1 MMQSTNADRIVLN
14 SAAQALLRILI
25 GSYFVAV
32 SLHIIPGTDLG
43 LLFISVIPAPWSGAL
58 AAGLVFVLAFMMMIA
73 LYTRAAALVLGLMT
87 FFASYLSMVS
97 LGVAD
102 ELAAFW
108 RDLALIAALVLT
120 YSDKDPRDRARLAP
134 IRRHVTP
141 RRISAGGG
149 VLARLSH
156 ALDAT
161 IGAPAPIQTAIRT
174 ARFNRPVSNDAPEV
188 DNIFLD

>member
-43 LLFISVIPAPWSGAL
+43 LLFVSVVPAPWSGAL
-58 AAGLVFVLAFMMMIA
+58 AAGLVFVLAFMIMIA
-73 LYTRAAALVLGLMT
+73 LYTRVAALILGLMT
-87 FFASYLSMVS
+87 FFASYLAMVS

-120 YSDKDPRDRARLAP
+120 YSDKDPRDRGRLAP
-134 IRRHVTP
+134 IRRHVIP
-141 RRISAGGG
+141 RRIAARGG

-156 ALDAT
+156 ALDAA
-161 IGAPAPIQTAIRT
+161 IGAPAPTQTATRT
-174 ARFNRPVSNDAPEV
+174 ARFNRPVSNDTPEV